1 MQKQV
6 LIVTSCLA
14 IFLNSH
20 TLWYQLKCDCVCW
33 SLKFQFLSHWYWF
46 LCKLCLFRCL
56 QQISRVVWM
65 EKWQALE
72 LLDVFTTSQKCRA
85 QLKNSKRSDFLEFF
99 LALPSACRYPD
110 RASAC
115 RDYNGSCWKV
125 GFAFERRSLEF
136 WTRVPGRRRLAG
148 CLWTQRS
155 GDSRERF
162 GQEPSSLAP
171 SHQAGEHQENT
182 KWREERTRTN
192 VWRESREDD
201 QMKKSLKTENIY
213 LVQGWHCKLLK

>member
-1 MQKQV
+1 MSIPGSGQ
-6 LIVTSCLA
+6 C
-14 IFLNSH
+14 
-20 TLWYQLKCDCVCW
+20 
-33 SLKFQFLSHWYWF
+33 
-46 LCKLCLFRCL
+46 
-56 QQISRVVWM
+56 M
-65 EKWQALE
+65 
-72 LLDVFTTSQKCRA
+72 
-85 QLKNSKRSDFLEFF
+85 
-99 LALPSACRYPD
+99 PG
-110 RASAC
+110 
-115 RDYNGSCWKV
+115 DYNGSCWKV

-192 VWRESREDD
+192 VWRERREDD
-201 QMKKSLKTENIY
+201 QMKKSLNTENIY
-213 LVQGWHCKLLK
+213 LIKGWNVEGKAEIDWSVLKLYLKCPPAEKNVKLSELMGKGDTEQF